1 MAMLVKGSSSMAVA
15 QQRTRAPVRV
25 SRALVTRV
33 QALLT
38 RKAAATTKTKPS
50 LNGTT
55 GEKKRVGLQLG
66 FTKDNE
72 LFVGR
77 AAMLGFAFSLIGE
90 LITGKGALAQLGYE
104 IFDDKIGTLQVDELV
119 IGLIAFNLIAAILPA
134 SGTFVPD
141 EEVAKRPA
149 GSLQDPRVSI
159 LNPKEFFGITKF
171 GFTKEN
177 EIFVGRTAQLGFAAS
192 LIGETL
198 TGKGALAQFDIET
211 GISLRDTEFG
221 LAAFILF
228 FLAAAIN
235 PGSGR
240 FVSEEQDE

>member
-1 MAMLVKGSSSMAVA
+1 MLTCKTG
-15 QQRTRAPVRV
+15 
-25 SRALVTRV
+25 SRAFGPARASRSPAARV
-33 QALLT
+33 HALF
-38 RKAAATTKTKPS
+38 KQSASKPS
-50 LNGTT
+50 VGKGAPSQSTP
-55 GEKKRVGLQLG
+55 KKQVGLQLG

-90 LITGKGALAQLGYE
+90 LLTGKGALAQLGYE
-104 IFDDKIGTLQVDELV
+104 IFDDKVNLLQVDEIV
-119 IGLIAFNLIAAILPA
+119 VGLILFNLVAAILPA

-141 EEVAKRPA
+141 EEVEQRPKGA
-149 GSLQDPRVSI
+149 LQDPRVS
-159 LNPKEFFGITKF
+159 LANPARFFGISGGF

-177 EIFVGRTAQLGFAAS
+177 ELFVGRVAQLGFAAS

-211 GISLRDTEFG
+211 GLPLQDTEFG

-228 FLAAAIN
+228 FLFA
-235 PGSGR
+235 GK
-240 FVSEEQDE
+240 